1 MDQKCEKYWPT
12 QEEKKKR
19 FDHMEMIWRGK
30 TASRKDFTHQN
41 FEIKNGNDG
50 KLVENIFVCDTSH

>member
-12 QEEKKKR
+12 QEKKKKN
-19 FDHMEMIWRGK
+19 FDHMEIIWTGK

-41 FEIKNGNDG
+41 FEIKNENDG
-50 KLVENIFVCDTSH
+50 KLLEN